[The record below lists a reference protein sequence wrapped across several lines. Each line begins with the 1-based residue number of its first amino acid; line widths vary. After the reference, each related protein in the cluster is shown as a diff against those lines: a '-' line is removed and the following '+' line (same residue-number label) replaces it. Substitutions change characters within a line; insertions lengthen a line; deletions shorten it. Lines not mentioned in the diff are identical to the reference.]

1 MKSVYIHIPFC
12 SNICTYCD
20 FSKMFYNE
28 KYVDKYL
35 EALEKEIK
43 EKYKNEEIKTLY
55 IGGGTPSSLN
65 INQLEKLLNITN
77 IFKKHKLEEF
87 TIECNPE
94 NLDEDKIKLF
104 KKYNVSRISL
114 GVQTFNPKF
123 LKYLNRMHDKEM
135 VFNCI
140 NLLKKYDLTNINIDL
155 IYALEG
161 ETKNDLLE
169 DIKIYKELE
178 IPHIST
184 YSLIIEPNTILYN
197 KNTQNINEELDLEM
211 YNLIIDNLKDY
222 NHYETSNFAKKGYE
236 SKHNLV
242 YWNNLEYYGFGMGAS
257 GYLDNV
263 RYGNTRSFNKYING
277 EYIKEENKLSKNEII
292 ENEFILG
299 FRKLKGIN
307 LKDFS
312 LKYGFDILEI
322 KQIKNLIEEGK
333 LINDGENIYI
343 SREYIYLSNDILIE
357 FLGVNYEL
365 YYI

>member
-35 EALEKEIK
+35 DALEKEIK
-43 EKYKNEEIKTLY
+43 SKYKNEEIKTLY
-55 IGGGTPSSLN
+55 IGGGTPSSLS
-65 INQLEKLLNITN
+65 IKQLENLFNITN
-77 IFKKHKLEEF
+77 IFNKTKLMEF

-94 NLDEDKIKLF
+94 NLDEEKIKLF
-104 KKYNVSRISL
+104 KQYNVNRVSL
-114 GVQTFNPKF
+114 GVQTFNQ
-123 LKYLNRMHDKEM
+123 KYLNYLNRKHDKKM

-140 NLLKKYDLTNINIDL
+140 SLFKKYNIDNINIDL

-161 ETKNDLLE
+161 QTKEELLE

-197 KNTQNINEELDLEM
+197 NNAQNINEELDLEM
-211 YNLIIDNLKDY
+211 YNLIINNLKDY
-222 NHYETSNFAKKGYE
+222 NHYEISNFAKEGYE

-242 YWNNLEYYGFGMGAS
+242 YWNNQEYYGFGMGAS
-257 GYLDNV
+257 GYLNNI
-263 RYGNTRSFNKYING
+263 RYDNTRSFNKYING
-277 EYIKEENKLSKNEII
+277 EYLKEENILSKNEII

-307 LKDFS
+307 INDFYI
-312 LKYGFDILEI
+312 KYGFNVLEI
-322 KQIKNLIEEGK
+322 KEIKKLIKEGK
-333 LINDGENIYI
+333 LINDGKNIYI
-343 SREYIYLSNDILIE
+343 SNEYIYLSNDILIE

-365 YYI
+365 YNI

>member
-12 SNICTYCD
+12 SHICTYCD

-35 EALEKEIK
+35 DVLEKEINT
-43 EKYKNEEIKTLY
+43 KYKNEEIRTLY

-65 INQLEKLLNITN
+65 LKQFEKLLSITN
-77 IFKKHKLEEF
+77 LFKKNKLEEF

-94 NLDEDKIKLF
+94 NLDEEKIKLLQ
-104 KKYNVSRISL
+104 KYSVNRVSL
-114 GVQTFNPKF
+114 GVQTFNEKY
-123 LKYLNRMHDKEM
+123 LKYLNRMHTKEM
-135 VFNCI
+135 VLNCI
-140 NLLKKYDLTNINIDL
+140 TLLKNYDISNINIDL
-155 IYALEG
+155 IYAIKG
-161 ETKNDLLE
+161 QTKEELLD
-169 DIKIYKELE
+169 DINIYKSLD

-184 YSLIIEPNTILYN
+184 YSLLIEPNTILYN
-197 KNTQNINEELDLEM
+197 NDTKTIDEDLDLEM

-222 NHYETSNFAKKGYE
+222 NHYEISNFAKKGFE

-242 YWNNLEYYGFGMGAS
+242 YWNNMEYYGFGMGAS
-257 GYLDNV
+257 GYINDI
-263 RYGNTRSFNKYING
+263 RYDNTRSFNKYING
-277 EYIKEENKLSKNEII
+277 EYVKEENNLSKNEII

-307 LKDFS
+307 INDFTS
-312 LKYGFDILEI
+312 KYGFNILEI
-322 KQIKNLIEEGK
+322 KQIKNLIKEGK
-333 LINDGENIYI
+333 LINNGENIYI
-343 SREYIYLSNDILIE
+343 SDKYIYLSNDILME